1 MGFLNEYIERLKPY
15 QVASHKIW
23 EVDKAERE
31 GMLKLD
37 WNEGSIPPSP
47 RVKEEILKLVA
58 DETIYGLYPPTYS
71 DRLMRLLGEFTG
83 VKEENLQ
90 YFGSSDSLQ
99 EYVSRAILTVG
110 EGVLMVGPTYD
121 NFRLSAEAQGAKLH
135 YFEMDAPF
143 VLDVAALD
151 AKIGEIAGLKMVYLC
166 NPNNPT
172 GTVTA
177 KQELLRLMDQHPEVL
192 FFIDEAYHEFGG
204 ETVCEEVMKRENL
217 LVSRTFSKAF
227 CLAGFR
233 IGYLMGSAALIGGI
247 SKIRNAK
254 NITVFGQAAAC
265 AALEDVA
272 YMREFVKEVTQ
283 ARKQFV
289 SFLKGYPDKLEVFA
303 SEANFV
309 LMRFKQDGEK
319 ELMMAHLIEAGIFVR
334 NLTHSEKLKGCL
346 RISVGTTEQ
355 MAVVEAAMQ
364 DFWG

>member
-47 RVKEEILKLVA
+47 RVKEELVKLVM

-71 DRLMRLLGEFTG
+71 DRLMRLLCMYTG
-83 VKEENLQ
+83 VKEANMQ

-99 EYVSRAILTVG
+99 EYVSRAILSEG

-121 NFRLSAEAQGAKLH
+121 NFRLSAEAQGAELH

-151 AKIGEIAGLKMVYLC
+151 TKIASTQGLKMVYLC

-172 GTVTA
+172 GTVTTRA
-177 KQELLRLMDQHPEVL
+177 ALMELMNKHNEIL
-192 FFIDEAYHEFGG
+192 FFIDEAYIEFGG
-204 ETVCEEVMKRENL
+204 DTVCDEVMNRGNL

-233 IGYLMGSAALIGGI
+233 IGYLMGSADLIAGI

-254 NITVFGQAAAC
+254 NITVFGQAAAFM
-265 AALEDVA
+265 ALEDLG
-272 YMREFVKEVTQ
+272 YMRDFVAEVSR

-289 SFLKGYPDKLEVFA
+289 SFLQGYPDKLEVFA

-309 LMRFKQDGEK
+309 LMRFKESGEK
-319 ELMMAHLIEAGIFVR
+319 EEMMAHLIEAGIFVR

-346 RISVGTTEQ
+346 RISVGTREQ
-355 MAVVEAAMQ
+355 MGKVEDAMQ
-364 DFWG
+364 SFWG